1 MEVHRQKWRALEARR
16 ISLPGGDRL
25 CFYEDSLRQL
35 DDAIRAPSTEPELV
49 ERKAV
54 SCWIASREVGLRLPG
69 PSCPVP
75 ADISSGQPLEAAGEV
90 ADCLPVRNC
99 TSAEVQVL
107 REVKLQYWPSPSG
120 MSSLRPEDVPTDAE
134 AILPDDRL
142 QYVRASEMLQVD
154 AWRDDMPPPAPVVQD
169 LPGRESSVGS
179 LVMSGQRRS

>member
-49 ERKAV
+49 EERKAV

-75 ADISSGQPLEAAGEV
+75 ADISSGQPLEAMQARLRI
-90 ADCLPVRNC
+90 ASRFATVR
-99 TSAEVQVL
+99 
-107 REVKLQYWPSPSG
+107 
-120 MSSLRPEDVPTDAE
+120 VP
-134 AILPDDRL
+134 RC
-142 QYVRASEMLQVD
+142 
-154 AWRDDMPPPAPVVQD
+154 
-169 LPGRESSVGS
+169 
-179 LVMSGQRRS
+179 RSCGK